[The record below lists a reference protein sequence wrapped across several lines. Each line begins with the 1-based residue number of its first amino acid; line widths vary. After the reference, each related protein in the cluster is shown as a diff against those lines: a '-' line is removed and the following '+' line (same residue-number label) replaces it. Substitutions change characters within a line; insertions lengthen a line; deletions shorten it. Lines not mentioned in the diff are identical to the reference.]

1 LTTPLTPAADR
12 PVQFEDRR
20 QQKTHFTTCYMCA
33 CRCGIKVT
41 TEEKPG
47 EPGQPSTPQV
57 RFIQGNKN
65 HLVNQ
70 GVLCAKGSAGIMK
83 QYSKAKLQHPMI
95 RRPGTERGEGIFDPI
110 SWDDALDLLTKRLA
124 HIRATDP
131 KKLAFFTGRDQM
143 QALTGLWAQQFG
155 TPNWAA
161 HGGFCSVNMAAAG
174 LYSIGYSFWEF
185 GAPDWDRAKYFV
197 LWGVAEDHSSN
208 PIKIGL
214 DKLKTRGAKFVSVN
228 PVRTGYSAIA
238 DEWVPI
244 RPGTDGLFALAI
256 VHELLNNDWI
266 DHEYLARYTNAPWLV
281 IDAPGTSQDGLFLR
295 DEEGKP
301 LVWDQNTQSAKRMEK
316 GVAPALMWSGS
327 IPSPAARYQPPG
339 AGRNEVAVPTE
350 GRDEPKGSQRARV
363 RADARE
369 FDDGF
374 ANSPP
379 SPSALSRAAG
389 EGTTRARTV
398 FSLILNRYTK
408 PEYAAENVSAQ
419 CGVPAE
425 QIKRIAAEIAQIA
438 FKETIELPCEWTDIY
453 GNQHNKVVGRP
464 VAFYAMRGIS
474 AHANGFQSCRSLHLI
489 QMLLGALD
497 GPGNFRSKAPFPRP
511 IPPAQLPENDP
522 GLINAPN
529 TALSKT
535 PLGFP
540 TRPEELAIDANGQPL
555 RIDKAYSWEAPLAS
569 HGMMHAVIKNA
580 VEGDPYKIDTLIL
593 FMANMAWNSAM
604 NTAQTQDML
613 RAKSTDGEYKIPF
626 LVVADAFD
634 SETVRFA
641 DLVLPD
647 TTYLERYDAISF
659 LDRPI
664 SEPDAAA
671 DAIRHPILPLDRDV
685 RPWQDVLVDL
695 ATRLKFPAFVTS
707 DGEKKFAGYTDFI
720 VNYERAPGIGFLG
733 GFRGKD
739 GEKSL
744 RGEANPNQWKAYI
757 EAQSFFA
764 HHWPE
769 NQRWM
774 RAVNRDYLNAATDAG
789 FIPKAEPIIAQLYSE
804 PLQKFRLAGAGAYVG
819 AKPTREIDRERL
831 QKYFDPLPVWYEP
844 TPSPASRDQPLGA
857 GRNEV
862 AVPTEGRDEPKGSQ
876 RVSDRACPGL
886 DPGAGEGGKLES
898 NIALPST
905 ALTPTLSRDAGEG
918 DNYPLHAITQRPM
931 MMYHSWDSQNAWLR
945 QIISQNYLYVNTT
958 TATKLGLHDLDW
970 IWVESLNGKIRCQ
983 MKTMAGVESNTVWTW
998 NAIGKMS
1005 EAWGLEKDAAEATV
1019 GFLLNHLISESVSGS
1034 SGERLSNSDP
1044 ITGQA
1049 AWYDLKVRIYKAE
1062 EKGIWPKLE
1071 FGRK

>member
-1 LTTPLTPAADR
+1 MTPAGER
-12 PVQFEDRR
+12 PIRFEDRSR
-20 QQKTHFTTCYMCA
+20 QQVHHTTCYMCA

-41 TEEKPG
+41 TEERDGKPH
-47 EPGQPSTPQV
+47 V
-57 RFIQGNKN
+57 RFIQGNPN
-65 HLVNQ
+65 HIVNQ

-95 RRPGTERGEGIFDPI
+95 RRPGTERGDGVYDPI
-110 SWDDALDLLTKRLA
+110 SWDDALDLLSKRLA

-244 RPGTDGLFALAI
+244 RPGTDGLLALAI
-256 VHELLNNDWI
+256 VHELLVNEWI
-266 DHEYLARYTNAPWLV
+266 DHDYLVRYTNAPWLV
-281 IDAPGTSQDGLFLR
+281 IDAPGTAEDGLFLR
-295 DEEGKP
+295 DDEGKP
-301 LVWDQNTQSAKRMEK
+301 LVWDQNALSSKWMEK
-316 GVAPALMWSGS
+316 GVAPALVWEGS
-327 IPSPAARYQPPG
+327 
-339 AGRNEVAVPTE
+339 VPQAT
-350 GRDEPKGSQRARV
+350 KGSRNV
-363 RADARE
+363 
-369 FDDGF
+369 
-374 ANSPP
+374 
-379 SPSALSRAAG
+379 
-389 EGTTRARTV
+389 RTV
-398 FSLILNRYTK
+398 FSLIVDRYSSTD
-408 PEYAAENVSAQ
+408 YGADSVAAQ

-425 QIKRIAAEIAQIA
+425 QTRRLAREMAHVA
-438 FKETIELPCEWTDIY
+438 FNETIELPCRWTDIY
-453 GNQHNKVVGRP
+453 GNVHDKVVGRP

-474 AHANGFQSCRSLHLI
+474 AHANGFQTCRALHLI

-522 GLINAPN
+522 GIINAPD

-540 TRPEELAIDANGQPL
+540 TRPEELALDANGQPL
-555 RIDKAYSWEAPLAS
+555 RLDKAYSWEAPLAS

-580 VEGDPYKIDTLIL
+580 VEGDPYPIDTLIL

-604 NTAQTQDML
+604 NTAGTQDML
-613 RAKSTDGEYKIPF
+613 RARNEAGNHKIPF

-671 DAIRHPILPLDRDV
+671 DSIRHPVLPLDRDV
-685 RPWQDVLVDL
+685 RPWQDVLVEL
-695 ATRLKFPAFVTS
+695 ATRLKFPAFVKA
-707 DGEKKFAGYTDFI
+707 DGARKFAGYTDFI
-720 VNYERAPGIGFLG
+720 VNYERAPGIGFLA

-739 GEKSL
+739 GEKSF
-744 RGEANPNQWKAYI
+744 RGEPNPQQWQAYI
-757 EAQSFFA
+757 GAQSFFA
-764 HHWPE
+764 HHWPD

-774 RAVNRDYLNAATDAG
+774 RGVNRDYLQAAADAA

-804 PLQKFRLAGAGAYVG
+804 PLQKFRLAGQGLYPG
-819 AKPTREIDRERL
+819 RQPTREVDKQRL
-831 QKYFDPLPVWYEP
+831 AQYFDPLPVWYDAS
-844 TPSPASRDQPLGA
+844 PSPSRAASSPD
-857 GRNEV
+857 
-862 AVPTEGRDEPKGSQ
+862 D
-876 RVSDRACPGL
+876 
-886 DPGAGEGGKLES
+886 
-898 NIALPST
+898 
-905 ALTPTLSRDAGEG
+905 
-918 DNYPLHAITQRPM
+918 YPLHAITQRPM

-945 QIISQNYLYVNTT
+945 QIVAQNYLYVNTA
-958 TATKLGLHDLDW
+958 TAASLGLADLDW
-970 IWVESLNGKIRCQ
+970 VWVESPHGRIRCQ
-983 MKTMAGVESNTVWTW
+983 MKTMEGVEANTVWTW

-1005 EAWGLEKDAAEATV
+1005 EAWGLERDASEATV
-1019 GFLLNHLISESVSGS
+1019 GFLLNHLIAESVRAE

-1049 AWYDLKVRIYKAE
+1049 AWYDLRVRIRKAE
-1062 EKGIWPKLE
+1062 ESGVWPKLE
-1071 FGRK
+1071 FGR